1 MSRRY
6 YESDGDPIDGAWHAL
21 KIMLIAGLQAML
33 ICNGCGCVSMQGGAP
48 AEVKATPESVQIGF
62 NPLVAG
68 QEIWNWIKDSPGKI
82 LFGAFVG
89 YVGRDYARSK
99 GL

>member
-6 YESDGDPIDGAWHAL
+6 YESDGDPIDGAWNAL
-21 KIMLIAGLQAML
+21 KIMLTAALLAILV
-33 ICNGCGCVSMQGGAP
+33 CNGCGCASLQGGAP
-48 AEVKATPESVQIGF
+48 AEVKAAPESVQVGF

-68 QEIWNWIKDSPGKI
+68 QEIWTWIKDSPGKI
-82 LFGAFVG
+82 MFGILCG
-89 YVGRDYARSK
+89 YIGRDYTRSK